1 MIYLAQGTPFTEGQ
15 FNFIGARSN
24 SLYLNTTISAS
35 VGVIQSKLWEKGT
48 RGRDNDIIIMH
59 FFFEERG
66 KILHT
71 LGA

>member
-1 MIYLAQGTPFTEGQ
+1 MISLAQGTPFTECQ
-15 FNFIGARSN
+15 FIGARSN

-48 RGRDNDIIIMH
+48 KGEGQEYNNAL
-59 FFFEERG
+59 FFEERG